1 MVYQVAIEGG
11 YQVSDDRARLD
22 MGFIQ
27 ASLAGTY
34 WAADRPAALT
44 ERSWA
49 HCLGFG
55 LYDCAGRP
63 VGFGRVLTDYAL
75 RAHIGDVFLHPA
87 QRGLGLG
94 KALIASILAHPALAS
109 VEAWTLTTADAH
121 GLYERFGFRLA
132 EPDGKWMVMGRG
144 VGGGLPIREW

>member
-1 MVYQVAIEGG
+1 MVYQVALEGG
-11 YQVSDDRARLD
+11 YPVSDDRARLD

-27 ASLAGTY
+27 ASLASTY

-55 LYDCAGRP
+55 LYQRDGGQ

-94 KALIASILAHPALAS
+94 KALMASILAHPALAS
-109 VEAWTLTTADAH
+109 VEAWTLATADAH

-132 EPDGKWMVMGRG
+132 EPDGKRMVMGRG
-144 VGGGLPIREW
+144 GGELPPNQ